1 MSERRARLLIADDNK
16 VNRLLLARSLE
27 ILGHEVTMAENGRV
41 VLEFLARDRFDL
53 LLLDI
58 DMPELDGYQVMEHLA
73 ANSREQDIPVIVTSA
88 REDVGSIAR
97 CIEMGADDYLNKP
110 LNPVLLKARVNSS
123 LEKKRLRDL
132 HKDLVRRF
140 VTNEIADDVLNSGF
154 STGGRQVR
162 GTVLFCDMRGFTSLV
177 ETLALEESMELIS
190 VYHTLMFEAIT
201 SKRGVINQIVGD
213 GLMAL
218 FGVPTANPE
227 SAWCAASAAVEMIEL
242 IGLLNAD
249 RIAQGLTP
257 VEIGIGITTGEM
269 IAGYVGT
276 QNRATYTCIG
286 DAVNMAAR
294 LEAYTKEA
302 NHAVLI
308 DGATREGLQDRLSS
322 TALGAVQLKGKA
334 NAVEV
339 FALEC
344 GV

>member
-1 MSERRARLLIADDNK
+1 MSDRRARLLIADDNK

-41 VLEFLARDRFDL
+41 VLDLLARDRFDL

-73 ANSREQDIPVIVTSA
+73 ANSRDQDIPVIVTSA

-110 LNPVLLKARVNSS
+110 LNTVLLKARVNSS

-154 STGGRQVR
+154 STGGRKVR
-162 GTVLFCDMRGFTSLV
+162 GTVLFCDMRDFTSLV

-201 SKRGVINQIVGD
+201 SNRGVVNQIVGD

-227 SAWCAASAAVEMIEL
+227 SAWCAARAAAEMIEM
-242 IGLLNAD
+242 ITLLNAD
-249 RIAQGLTP
+249 RSAQGLAP
-257 VEIGIGITTGEM
+257 VEIGIGITTGDM

-276 QNRATYTCIG
+276 QSRATYTCIG

-302 NHAVLI
+302 KYPVLI
-308 DGATREGLQDRLSS
+308 DEATRAGLQDRLSS
-322 TALGAVQLKGKA
+322 TALGAVHLKGKA